1 MFCILLILLNIL
13 SNIHLEKIIV
23 KKFNNKQL
31 IFTQMWLER
40 PNCDIYNKIILV
52 NKRCFMIT
60 AKIICLY
67 LTKCSQIMIAV
78 AIY

>member
-31 IFTQMWLER
+31 IFTQMWLEQ
-40 PNCDIYNKIILV
+40 PNCDIRNKFFMVVNKILIL
-52 NKRCFMIT
+52 KLF
-60 AKIICLY
+60 IIH
-67 LTKCSQIMIAV
+67 
-78 AIY
+78 